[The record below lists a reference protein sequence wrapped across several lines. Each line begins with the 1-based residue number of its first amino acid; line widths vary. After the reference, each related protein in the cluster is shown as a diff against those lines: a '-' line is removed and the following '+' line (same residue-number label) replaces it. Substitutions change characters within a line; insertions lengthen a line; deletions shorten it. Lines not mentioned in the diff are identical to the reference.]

1 MTYQTIL
8 YDTFEGVATITLNR
22 PEVMNA
28 LSTTMYRELDHAIT
42 EVESDDEV
50 KAEYERHSES
60 YYLPAEIQVDYLVL
74 PMYLL

>member
-8 YDTFEGVATITLNR
+8 YDKFEGIGTITLNR

-28 LSTTMYRELDHAIT
+28 LSTTLYRELDQAIT

-50 KAEYERHSES
+50 KAV
-60 YYLPAEIQVDYLVL
+60 IIK
-74 PMYLL
+74 